1 MLKNFFIIAYR
12 NLKRNR
18 IFSVINILGLAAG
31 MASAMLIFLW
41 INDEM
46 SFDRF
51 HAREDRLF
59 QAYREDISNGRSAV
73 MENSP
78 KILAH
83 TLKTEIPEVED
94 VARWQNTNFLLL
106 CRRPSF

>member
-1 MLKNFFIIAYR
+1 MFKYFFITAVR

-18 IFSVINILGLAAG
+18 IFSVINLLGLATG

-46 SFDRF
+46 GFDRF
-51 HAREDRLF
+51 HAKEDRLF
-59 QAYREDISNGRSAV
+59 QVYREETASGRSNV
-73 MENSP
+73 MDNSP

-83 TLKTEIPEVED
+83 TLKTEYPDIED
-94 VARWQNTNFLLL
+94 VARWQNTNF
-106 CRRPSF
+106 

>member
-1 MLKNFFIIAYR
+1 MIKNFFIIAYR

-18 IFSVINILGLAAG
+18 IFSVINILGLATG

-51 HAREDRLF
+51 HAKEDRLF
-59 QAYREDISNGRSAV
+59 QAYR
-73 MENSP
+73 
-78 KILAH
+78 
-83 TLKTEIPEVED
+83 
-94 VARWQNTNFLLL
+94 
-106 CRRPSF
+106 